1 MMRVYRLNDLSPD
14 ERRELCRRNFPAD
27 DSLNKLVRSI
37 FEAVAERGDAAVADF
52 TRQFDSVS
60 PNEIEATA
68 TEFQQAAQGV
78 TPEEL
83 KALRRAAANIE
94 TFHRAQKSSY
104 AEVTVEPG
112 VVCWCE
118 DRAIQSVGLY
128 VPGGSAILPSTVLML
143 GIPARL
149 AGCREVVICTPP
161 RPDGS
166 LAPHLLVA
174 AELAGVSRV
183 FKIGGAQAI
192 AALSLGTEI
201 VPRVDKI
208 FGPGNRIVQAAKLWA
223 QFQGTAIDLVAG
235 PSEVMVLADGAAQ
248 PRWVAADLIAQAEHG
263 PDSQAV
269 LATDSQPLIEEVNEQ
284 LAAQLSDLPRR
295 QLARQ
300 SLAVGFALLVETL
313 EEGVDFANQ
322 YAPEHLLIHS
332 RRAGDLAV
340 GVKSAGSIFLGEWST
355 EVAGDY
361 ASGSNHTLP
370 TSGQARSV
378 SGVSLG
384 SFLKRLTFQ
393 QLSRAGLAALSE
405 SLVTLAR
412 LEGLEG
418 HARSVRYRMS
428 IPDPARGGSSGRPS

>member
-1 MMRVYRLNDLSPD
+1 MNVYRLSDLSPD

-27 DSLNKLVRSI
+27 DSLNQLVGSI

-60 PNEIEATA
+60 LDQIEATPA
-68 TEFQQAAQGV
+68 EFRQAAKSV
-78 TPEEL
+78 TPSEL
-83 KALRRAAANIE
+83 KALRRAATNIE
-94 TFHRAQKSSY
+94 TFHRAQKSPHP
-104 AEVTVEPG
+104 AVTVEPG
-112 VVCWCE
+112 VVCWRE
-118 DRAIQSVGLY
+118 DRAIQRVGLY
-128 VPGGSAILPSTVLML
+128 VPGGSAVLPSTVLML

-149 AGCREVVICTPP
+149 AGCGEVVISTPP

-166 LAPHLLVA
+166 LAPQLLVA
-174 AELAGVSRV
+174 AELAGTSRV

-192 AALSLGTEI
+192 AALSLGTQR

-235 PSEVMVLADGAAQ
+235 PSEVMVLADRDARPLWIAT
-248 PRWVAADLIAQAEHG
+248 DLIAQAEHG
-263 PDSQAV
+263 PDSQTV
-269 LATDSQPLIEEVNEQ
+269 LATPSRLLIKEVNRQ
-284 LAAQLSDLPRR
+284 LEAQLSDLPRC
-295 QLARQ
+295 QFARQ
-300 SLAVGFALLVETL
+300 SLATGFALLVETL
-313 EEGVDFANQ
+313 EQGVDFANQ

-332 RRAGDLAV
+332 RRAADLAAR
-340 GVKSAGSIFLGEWST
+340 VKSAGSIFLGEWST

-370 TSGQARSV
+370 TSGQARSI

-384 SFLKRLTFQ
+384 SFLKQITFQ
-393 QLSRAGLAALSE
+393 RLSRAGLESLSE

-418 HARSVRYRMS
+418 HARSVRCRIS
-428 IPDPARGGSSGRPS
+428 IPAPARGDSSGRPS